1 MKLSSQE
8 PCPKQFCG
16 NWKPALPSRARGT
29 AVPSRAVFWARG
41 TDCSSAPGTRSVLL
55 RRQRE
60 TAPSMFL
67 HLPHLLQIQCP
78 GSGHPSAESHAWP
91 NSRESGEPG
100 EGGPLRLPLGKS
112 DCLPFRLLGSCC
124 GLRCAPPFQFL
135 GLPWWLNGK
144 ESTCRYRRCGFDP
157 WVGKMPWRRA
167 WQPTPYPCL
176 ENSMDRG
183 AWRATVHGV
192 AKSQTRGCNTRE
204 KNLKK
209 YIYIYD

>member
-124 GLRCAPPFQFL
+124 GLGCAPPFQFL
-135 GLPWWLNGK
+135 GLPWWLSGK
-144 ESTCRYRRCGFDP
+144 ESTCDVGDVGLIPGSGRCPGGGHGNP
-157 WVGKMPWRRA
+157 LRI
-167 WQPTPYPCL
+167 L
-176 ENSMDRG
+176 
-183 AWRATVHGV
+183 AWRIPWIEEPGGLQSMGLQRVGQEDATQG
-192 AKSQTRGCNTRE
+192 KR
-204 KNLKK
+204 
-209 YIYIYD
+209 I